1 VILGAGTIGML
12 ALVVARKMGF
22 KTVVCTDTA
31 PFNRGMAL
39 KLGAAAALDPA
50 GEDVAARVRE
60 LTGGRGADL
69 VLVCAGAD
77 GILDQASACVRKR
90 GEIGLVAM
98 ITRKIP
104 FYCYS
109 MVFNEQTMYGAMTY
123 ETRDFAKAAE
133 MVNNGLDLR
142 DFVTQKL
149 PLEKSQ
155 EALDI
160 LSRKKENVIKV
171 IVTV

>member
-1 VILGAGTIGML
+1 
-12 ALVVARKMGF
+12 
-22 KTVVCTDTA
+22 
-31 PFNRGMAL
+31 
-39 KLGAAAALDPA
+39 
-50 GEDVAARVRE
+50 
-60 LTGGRGADL
+60 
-69 VLVCAGAD
+69 
-77 GILDQASACVRKR
+77 
-90 GEIGLVAM
+90 
-98 ITRKIP
+98 
-104 FYCYS
+104 

-133 MVNNGLDLR
+133 MVNGGLDLK

-160 LSRKKENVIKV
+160 LSRKKEDVIKV